1 MRPKNVATPLP
12 PLNFNQI
19 GYMWP
24 KRAKIATYMNNSE
37 ENCNDIHTG
46 AKPLRVSKKRVNR
59 AVNLFPVLSTL
70 VVPMF
75 PEPTFLMSCFKKN
88 LVIIRP
94 NGIEPKKY
102 E

>member
-37 ENCNDIHTG
+37 ENCNDIHAG
-46 AKPLRVSKKRVNR
+46 EKPLRASKKRVNR
-59 AVNLFPVLSTL
+59 AVNLFPALRTL
-70 VVPMF
+70 VAPMF
-75 PEPTFLMSCFKKN
+75 PEPISLISILETYFENKY
-88 LVIIRP
+88 
-94 NGIEPKKY
+94 PKGTDPIK
-102 E
+102 